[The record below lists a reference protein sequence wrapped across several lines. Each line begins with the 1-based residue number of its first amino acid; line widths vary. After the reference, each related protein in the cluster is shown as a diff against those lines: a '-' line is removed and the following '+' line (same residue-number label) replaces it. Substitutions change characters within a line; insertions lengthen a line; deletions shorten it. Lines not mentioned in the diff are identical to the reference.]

1 MKGIRNQKMK
11 KYRLSSKIADIT
23 IFQKDQNIHKIEFD
37 NKDDFKN
44 DDSKLLL
51 KSALEI
57 QSFLVGKLRNFTF
70 SYIIEGTEFTKAVL
84 VAMKSI
90 PYGETRS
97 YKELAIMSGYPL
109 AYRAVGT
116 VCKNNKLPILF
127 PCHRVIKS
135 NREYG
140 DYSGGKD
147 FKKFLVELENI
158 Y

>member
-11 KYRLSSKIADIT
+11 KYRYASKIADIT
-23 IFQKDQNIHKIEFD
+23 IFESEGYIRKMEF
-37 NKDDFKN
+37 NNNEDFKN
-44 DDSKLLL
+44 DDTDLLL
-51 KSALEI
+51 KSANEI
-57 QSFLVGKLRNFTF
+57 KAFFDGKLKEFTF
-70 SYIIEGTEFTKAVL
+70 PYLIEGTEFNKAIL

-127 PCHRVIKS
+127 PCHRVVKS
-135 NREYG
+135 NGEYG
-140 DYSGGKD
+140 DYRGGKEL
-147 FKKFLVELENI
+147 KEFLIRLENI